1 MEAYKNA
8 STKNVKTQILSL
20 YAYRYPVNVLQEMH
34 EPYAKITE
42 WQIKR
47 ARAHAKECGP
57 RSLIEKSPSHRVR
70 LPAAK
75 VDHLLD
81 FINRPYFY
89 QDVAFGTRKL
99 KLESGEKIT
108 MPNIIRKVTRS
119 TMVNQYKQF
128 CKEEQIEPLSRAT
141 LFRILEVTVAS
152 QQKS

>member
-20 YAYRYPVNVLQEMH
+20 YAYRYPANVLQEMH

-99 KLESGEKIT
+99 KLESGEKL
-108 MPNIIRKVTRS
+108 P
-119 TMVNQYKQF
+119 
-128 CKEEQIEPLSRAT
+128 C
-141 LFRILEVTVAS
+141 RISFA
-152 QQKS
+152 KSPGQLW